1 MADDDSAPEPSQVEV
16 DTPSDPN
23 VPTDSPLAPGL
34 KEDVQAEREDDE
46 FNKLQQDIVKR
57 THDEHEKY
65 RAEMQPFVDHFTQ
78 QMQTPD
84 PPPPQNQP
92 MPQLP
97 QETKN
102 RVAQTV
108 AGLATIAAIA
118 FTVFGRKSGNP
129 YAQGAMMS
137 CLGSLFAGIAQGR
150 HAKAQEDAQ
159 KFHELWAI
167 KNKENSERLQSY
179 RETLANKRLDL
190 SQQMDL
196 IRMKAALHNDYEL
209 EATAEQKDLT
219 GLVKNLESKRKA
231 NQKVINGL
239 VGKTAKDYKSGPL
252 AEWRQMVLEKSKGEI
267 DPARSDDEREKA
279 YELYPFSQFLKDRKE
294 TAKQIEEEKKKNEK
308 PDPLAGETSK
318 LNDPLELGIV

>member
-16 DTPSDPN
+16 FTRIDPN
-23 VPTDSPLAPGL
+23 VLTDSPLAPGL
-34 KEDVQAEREDDE
+34 MVDVLAEREDDE
-46 FNKLQQDIVKR
+46 FNKRQKDIVKR

-137 CLGSLFAGIAQGR
+137 GLGSLFSGIAQGR
-150 HAKAQEDAQ
+150 HAKAQENAQ
-159 KFHELWAI
+159 KFHELWQI
-167 KNKENSERLQSY
+167 KNKENADRLASY

-196 IRMKAALHNDYEL
+196 IRMKAALHHHEL
-209 EATAEQKDLT
+209 QAVAEQKNLN
-219 GLVKNLESKRKA
+219 GLVKNLE
-231 NQKVINGL
+231 
-239 VGKTAKDYKSGPL
+239 AK
-252 AEWRQMVLEKSKGEI
+252 
-267 DPARSDDEREKA
+267 
-279 YELYPFSQFLKDRKE
+279 
-294 TAKQIEEEKKKNEK
+294 
-308 PDPLAGETSK
+308 
-318 LNDPLELGIV
+318 